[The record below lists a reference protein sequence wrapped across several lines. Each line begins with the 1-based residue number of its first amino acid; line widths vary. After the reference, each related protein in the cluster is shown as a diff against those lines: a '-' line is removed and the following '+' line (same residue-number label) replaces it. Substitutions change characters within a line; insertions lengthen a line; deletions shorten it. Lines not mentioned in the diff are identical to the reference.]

1 MYFDSWSGFLAM
13 EGHGLYVWSAYVIAL
28 LVIAYNL
35 MAPMLAKR
43 RVVAQVRR
51 QERLI
56 RNKIVVRDSKTMAES
71 SREYEN
77 RSEPI
82 KNTIQNSPERVKSPD
97 RVEGLESVERGAQ

>member
-13 EGHGLYVWSAYVIAL
+13 EGHGLYVWGAYAVAM

-35 MAPMLAKR
+35 VAPMLAKR

-51 QERLI
+51 QERL
-56 RNKIVVRDSKTMAES
+56 
-71 SREYEN
+71 
-77 RSEPI
+77 